1 MSRAAAIR
9 TLALCAQA
17 EMALVRR
24 DPVSAPLLAQ
34 AARAAEGEG
43 VAPLVAAAADLSRR
57 APAGPG
63 VAADARRK
71 VTQALVRAARTR
83 AEADLWAPPGGG

>member
-24 DPVSAPLLAQ
+24 DPVAGPLLAQ
-34 AARAAEGEG
+34 AARAAAGTG
-43 VAPLVAAAADLSRR
+43 PAPLVSAAADLVRR
-57 APAGPG
+57 PPDAPGAPA
-63 VAADARRK
+63 AARRK
-71 VTQALVRAARTR
+71 VTQALVRAARIR
-83 AEADLWAPPGGG
+83 AEAVLSEPPGGS